1 MTGKFPPI
9 SVSALY
15 FDYQIL
21 NNNFRENELKINFFL
36 NVIATSL
43 IINSEIVE
51 RRKCLDNRVRIHYP

>member
-1 MTGKFPPI
+1 MTGKIPPI